1 MVYFNGFS
9 FFTQEIRHIT
19 DGDVIIFEKKYRD
32 ETLELPTCDDYFRDL
47 LYRIEVTFVDKTNPN
62 DVGFSLELS
71 QRMTYDQM
79 ASAVGQKINVNPY
92 EIQFFKCQKWVEM
105 EVESVSGCQFIIFE
119 IHFTV
124 TKMYQ
129 AMHCVARTT
138 VVLRIC

>member
-1 MVYFNGFS
+1 M
-9 FFTQEIRHIT
+9 FFLQEIRHIT

-92 EIQFFKCQKWVEM
+92 EIQFFKCQK
-105 EVESVSGCQFIIFE
+105 
-119 IHFTV
+119 
-124 TKMYQ
+124 
-129 AMHCVARTT
+129 
-138 VVLRIC
+138 